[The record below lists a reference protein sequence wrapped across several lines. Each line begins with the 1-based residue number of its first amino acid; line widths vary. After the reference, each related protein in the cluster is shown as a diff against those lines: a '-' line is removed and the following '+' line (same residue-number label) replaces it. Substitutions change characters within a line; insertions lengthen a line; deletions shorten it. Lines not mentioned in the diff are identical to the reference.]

1 MGGLSARRTSRG
13 LSARKGREDV
23 QLEPVTH
30 RDLVR
35 ISVDSNP
42 VDEVRA
48 ARENLGQRGVVG
60 FQGTKNGAQRSWI
73 DLDLAHTCGG
83 TSRGEEAHG
92 YGHAAQVSGYQDG
105 SQIGEYAYVAVG
117 FHLALR

>member
-1 MGGLSARRTSRG
+1 MSRG

-30 RDLVR
+30 HDLVQ
-35 ISVDSNP
+35 ISVHSNS

-60 FQGTKNGAQRSWI
+60 FQGMKNGDQRSWI
-73 DLDLAHTCGG
+73 NLDRAHTCGG
-83 TSRGEEAHG
+83 ASRGEEAHG
-92 YGHAAQVSGYQDG
+92 YGHAEQVSG
-105 SQIGEYAYVAVG
+105 
-117 FHLALR
+117 